1 MTDLGELKSHPARK
15 DAFCNIKPHFAKKKK
30 KRNSTRC
37 SQLKL
42 FRFQK

>member
-30 KRNSTRC
+30 KGI
-37 SQLKL
+37 QLVVVN
-42 FRFQK
+42 